1 MIFFRSYLRTQS
13 HCLLTPLLV
22 GKLLINSEHTFFYW
36 FYFFF
41 FRFSTGDEC
50 VTSSMYM
57 NNCDLHGSMLI
68 SHFQLQGKRVLERA
82 GSLSTTREAHFIES
96 FPALCSRVVISH
108 LVMEEEENP
117 YMALNLLMK
126 TSN

>member
-1 MIFFRSYLRTQS
+1 MRTQF
-13 HCLLTPLLV
+13 HCLLTRLLV
-22 GKLLINSEHTFFYW
+22 GKLLINSGHT
-36 FYFFF
+36 FF

-68 SHFQLQGKRVLERA
+68 PHFQLQGKRVLERA

-117 YMALNLLMK
+117 FMALNLLMK